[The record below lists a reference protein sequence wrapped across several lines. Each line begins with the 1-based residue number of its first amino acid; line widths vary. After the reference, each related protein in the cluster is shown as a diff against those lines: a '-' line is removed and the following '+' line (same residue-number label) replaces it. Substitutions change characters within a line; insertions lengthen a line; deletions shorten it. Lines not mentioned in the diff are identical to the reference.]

1 MLENC
6 AIETPRP
13 FTNWAGLQESDPF
26 WQWLR
31 TINSATTIADLLT
44 VRARLHAAGD
54 GPDPHLLLR
63 LCELQERR
71 IERGASG
78 TPSTSSR
85 EPDKPPTREWTLT
98 DLNVVLGAG
107 GESDET
113 LAGEVSRSPI
123 AVRVLRL
130 AIHQFHMFGSTS
142 EAEARLPAIVRAHL
156 QAKPGARVCP
166 WCKATF

>member
-31 TINSATTIADLLT
+31 AINSASTVADLLT
-44 VRARLHAAGD
+44 VRARLHADCD
-54 GPDPHLLLR
+54 GPDRHHLLR
-63 LCELQERR
+63 LCQLQARR
-71 IERGASG
+71 IEQGAPG
-78 TPSTSSR
+78 TPSISFR
-85 EPDKPPTREWTLT
+85 APDEPPTREWTLT

-113 LAGEVSRSPI
+113 FAGEVGRSPT

-130 AIHQFHMFGSTS
+130 AMHQFHMFGSTPD
-142 EAEARLPAIVRAHL
+142 AEARLPAIVRAHL
-156 QAKPGARVCP
+156 QAKPGAPACP